1 MNSLP
6 QRTFKVFNESYAGGH
21 HGKFKAIAHYE
32 HGGTSKTQPS
42 KKERQLWFEPAT
54 NKFSK
59 NLDVK
64 AFAYNFKTNS
74 VYLCT
79 TFEPSDIINAN
90 TYHEKERSMKKNG
103 EPSTRYQW
111 HCMVVF
117 D

>member
-6 QRTFKVFNESYAGGH
+6 QRTFKVFNEAYQDGH
-21 HGKFKAIAHYE
+21 HGIHKAIAHYE

-59 NLDVK
+59 YSNVK
-64 AFAYNFKTNS
+64 AFVYNFKTNS

-90 TYHEKERSMKKNG
+90 TYYEKERSIKKNG
-103 EPSTRYQW
+103 EPSTRYEWQ
-111 HCMVVF
+111 CLVVF

>member
-6 QRTFKVFNESYAGGH
+6 QRTFKIFNASYQDGH
-21 HGKFKAIAHYE
+21 HGKHKAIAHYE

-42 KKERQLWFEPAT
+42 KKERQLWLESAT

-59 NLDVK
+59 KFDVK
-64 AFAYNFKTNS
+64 SFVYNFKTNS

-79 TFEPSDIINAN
+79 TFEPSDIINVN
-90 TYHEKERSMKKNG
+90 TYHEKERFMKKNG
-103 EPSTRYQW
+103 EPSTRYEW
-111 HCMVVF
+111 HCLVVF